1 MKIKNYLENKKDK
14 TMIIRII
21 STLSMDKII
30 IISNYLGSVVIKIY
44 HEDKKDNLLSNYYL
58 NLSKDKPLSF
68 FYQIYLFII

>member
-68 FYQIYLFII
+68 VYLIIKR